1 MHGTFLKHLPA
12 QASNDGI
19 TFHNASHPTH
29 GVSLRSLRPRRQ
41 TPAPAPLTVSWRI
54 CLDWMPAV
62 VLPGIP
68 LDLHHF
74 RRRRASRRRSK
85 SKVVETSAPNSS
97 ASGHHCSRSHL
108 SSLESVPSFF
118 EEFLCTLRISLGIQI
133 QACNGTKNKGEKE
146 LLFPAKTTQL
156 AMLDPAASSAH
167 PSVTLHALM
176 SIARFVS
183 APPRSSLWRRFAPAL
198 TLFVLR

>member
-1 MHGTFLKHLPA
+1 MVWEGLGGARTLLFAYNTMHSTFVKHLPA

-108 SSLESVPSFF
+108 SPLESVPSFF

-133 QACNGTKNKGEKE
+133 QACNGTNI
-146 LLFPAKTTQL
+146 AKVKK
-156 AMLDPAASSAH
+156 SC
-167 PSVTLHALM
+167 
-176 SIARFVS
+176 
-183 APPRSSLWRRFAPAL
+183 SSLQRRHNWRCSIQQHP
-198 TLFVLR
+198 VPNKV

>member
-1 MHGTFLKHLPA
+1 MQGHVVLEGLGGARTSLFAYNTMHGTCLKHLPA

-108 SSLESVPSFF
+108 SRLESVPSFF

-133 QACNGTKNKGEKE
+133 QVCNGTNIRKVNK
-146 LLFPAKTTQL
+146 
-156 AMLDPAASSAH
+156 SC
-167 PSVTLHALM
+167 
-176 SIARFVS
+176 
-183 APPRSSLWRRFAPAL
+183 SSLQRRHNWRCSIQQHPVPNKVSHFMQSC
-198 TLFVLR
+198 

>member
-1 MHGTFLKHLPA
+1 MQGRVVSEGLGGARTLLFAYNTMHGTFLKHLPA

-108 SSLESVPSFF
+108 SPLESVPSFF

-133 QACNGTKNKGEKE
+133 QSCNGTNI
-146 LLFPAKTTQL
+146 AKVKK
-156 AMLDPAASSAH
+156 SC
-167 PSVTLHALM
+167 
-176 SIARFVS
+176 
-183 APPRSSLWRRFAPAL
+183 SSLQR
-198 TLFVLR
+198 